1 MKHYTLKEAAQ
12 ALHINHE
19 TLRAKM
25 LIAGIDPVA
34 DPIDKRRLLITQAQ
48 LFQLRGMVKA
58 QIQQQASG
66 NNDVNDL
73 LERIRQLEER
83 VNSLEASAV
92 AHTPVAPYEAN
103 LGGYTRHTYQRDET
117 RHETL
122 PDGLTSLV
130 EIAKEYGIPETTIK
144 SAAKDGRVPCTLGT
158 WKIGRQFV
166 RYAVTDEQKK
176 AILAYFRPEIEA

>member
-1 MKHYTLKEAAQ
+1 MKQYTLKEAAQ
-12 ALHINHE
+12 VLGINHE

-25 LIAGIDPVA
+25 QRAAIDPVA
-34 DPIDKRRLLITQAQ
+34 DTIDKRRKFLSQAQ
-48 LFQLRGMVKA
+48 LTQIQSILKA
-58 QIQQQASG
+58 QHKPTSS

-73 LERIRQLEER
+73 LEQIRQLEER
-83 VNSLEASAV
+83 VTALEASV
-92 AHTPVAPYEAN
+92 SYTPVAPYEAN
-103 LGGYTRHTYQRDET
+103 LAVYPRHMYQRSET

>member
-12 ALHINHE
+12 VLGINHE

-25 LIAGIDPVA
+25 QRAAIDPVA
-34 DPIDKRRLLITQAQ
+34 DTIDKRRLLLTQAQ

-58 QIQQQASG
+58 TQIQQQASS
-66 NNDVNDL
+66 NDDL

-92 AHTPVAPYEAN
+92 AHTPVALYEAN

-122 PDGLTSLV
+122 PDGLTALID
-130 EIAKEYGIPETTIK
+130 IAKEYGIPETTIK
-144 SAAKDGRVPCTLGT
+144 SAVRDKRVPCTLGV